1 MRGSWVVVVS
11 SLVFSASAALAQGT
25 PPTREKSDPPR
36 SAKRVGTE
44 REVPRSHKPPAGL
57 CRIWLNGVPAAQQPA
72 PTDCASAVRNRPANA
87 KVIFPEEKEAPRVQ
101 QLQPLC
107 PREDPRKVERK
118 QTETRDPRTPT
129 VRPTPTRTP
138 PVRKPPKVRK
148 PDDPA
153 HQPG

>member
-1 MRGSWVVVVS
+1 MRGSWLVVVS
-11 SLVFSASAALAQGT
+11 GMVLSASVAFAQGK
-25 PPTREKSDPPR
+25 PPKREKSDPPR
-36 SAKRVGTE
+36 SEKKVGSE

-87 KVIFPEEKEAPRVQ
+87 KVIFPEEREAPRVQ
-101 QLQPLC
+101 QLQPL
-107 PREDPRKVERK
+107 RSLENRRRVERK

-129 VRPTPTRTP
+129 VRPSSTSTP
-138 PVRKPPKVRK
+138 PVRKPTKVRK

-153 HQPG
+153 QQSS